1 MSSMTFKGEARGL
14 AMRLGAV
21 AAVSA
26 ALVLGGCTADYV
38 TGSRA
43 PVLLLI
49 ENINGGAPL
58 LSDVRGDTGQIF
70 NCISPVTVRNQ
81 LKNPTAVATKVED
94 VQLTT
99 YEVRYRRS
107 DGRAVEGVDVPYRI
121 TGSLSAVVPSGG
133 SATVSI
139 DVVRHQ
145 AKIEPPLIDITGLAI
160 VTMMAD
166 ISFSGTTIAQQTVS
180 ASATTNITF
189 ADFATG
195 TKTCEGQ

>member
-1 MSSMTFKGEARGL
+1 
-14 AMRLGAV
+14 MRFGAT
-21 AAVSA
+21 AAVFA

-49 ENINGGAPL
+49 ESINGGTPV
-58 LSDVRGDTGQIF
+58 LSDVRGDTGTIL
-70 NCISPVTVRNQ
+70 NCTAAVSVRNE
-81 LKNPTAVATKVED
+81 LKNPNEVATKVED

-121 TGSLSAVVPSGG
+121 TGSISAVVLANTSSPV
-133 SATVSI
+133 TI
-139 DVVRHQ
+139 DLVRHQ
-145 AKIEPPLIDITGLAI
+145 AKIEPPLIDLTGLAI
-160 VTMMAD
+160 VTMIAD
-166 ISFSGTTIAQQTVS
+166 ITISGNTIAQQAVS
-180 ASATTNITF
+180 ASASTNITF

>member
-1 MSSMTFKGEARGL
+1 MSSKTLRGEARGL
-14 AMRLGAV
+14 AMRLGAF

-26 ALVLGGCTADYV
+26 ALVLSGCTADYV

-49 ENINGGAPL
+49 ESINGGAPL
-58 LSDVRGDTGQIF
+58 LSDVRGDTGTIL
-70 NCISPVTVRNQ
+70 NCSSSITVRNQ
-81 LKNPTAVATKVED
+81 LKNPNSVASKTED

-107 DGRAVEGVDVPYRI
+107 DGRAVEGFDVPYRI
-121 TGSLSAVVPSGG
+121 TGSISAVVLAG
-133 SATVSI
+133 SSTTVSI

-160 VTMMAD
+160 VTMVAD
-166 ISFSGTTIAQQTVS
+166 ITVSGTTVAQQAVS
-180 ASATTNITF
+180 AAASTNITF